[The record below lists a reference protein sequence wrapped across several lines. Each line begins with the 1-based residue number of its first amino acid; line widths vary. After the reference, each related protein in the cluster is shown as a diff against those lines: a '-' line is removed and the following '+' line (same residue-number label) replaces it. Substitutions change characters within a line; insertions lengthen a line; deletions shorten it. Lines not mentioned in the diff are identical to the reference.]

1 MKHVKSRANY
11 QRKTA
16 EFTHDNKGGGGK
28 GWVKETGACLF
39 AAALVGM
46 TAFAVAYE
54 PDTSVVEYRHEV
66 QSGETL
72 WKVCADVATDAEDLS
87 ELVWRTQKEN
97 NLSDAQLSCLTPG
110 MEIVIHPKRMVKP
123 GKR

>member
-1 MKHVKSRANY
+1 MRVKA
-11 QRKTA
+11 
-16 EFTHDNKGGGGK
+16 
-28 GWVKETGACLF
+28 WVKETSACLF

-46 TAFAVAYE
+46 TAFAVSYE
-54 PDTSVVEYRHEV
+54 PETMVVEYRHEV

-97 NLSDAQLSCLTPG
+97 NLSDDQLSCLTPG
-110 MEIVIHPKRMVKP
+110 MEIIIHPKRMVKP
-123 GKR
+123 

>member
-1 MKHVKSRANY
+1 MKIKA
-11 QRKTA
+11 
-16 EFTHDNKGGGGK
+16 
-28 GWVKETGACLF
+28 WIKEAGASLF

-54 PDTSVVEYRHEV
+54 PETVVVEYRHEV

-87 ELVWRTQKEN
+87 ELVYRTQVEN
-97 NLSDAQLSCLTPG
+97 HLSDAQLSCLTPG
-110 MEIVIHPKRMVKP
+110 MEIVIHPKRLVKP
-123 GKR
+123 

>member
-1 MKHVKSRANY
+1 MRVK
-11 QRKTA
+11 T
-16 EFTHDNKGGGGK
+16 
-28 GWVKETGACLF
+28 WVKETGACIF

-66 QSGETL
+66 ERGETL

-110 MEIVIHPKRMVKP
+110 TEIIIHPKRLVKP
-123 GKR
+123 

>member
-1 MKHVKSRANY
+1 MRVKA
-11 QRKTA
+11 
-16 EFTHDNKGGGGK
+16 
-28 GWVKETGACLF
+28 WVKETGACLF

-46 TAFAVAYE
+46 TAFAVTYE
-54 PDTSVVEYRHEV
+54 PETTVVEYRHEV

-110 MEIVIHPKRMVKP
+110 TEVVIHPKRMVKP
-123 GKR
+123 

>member
-1 MKHVKSRANY
+1 MEILIDFIERFVAENNEDFKKWQREKHESKN
-11 QRKTA
+11 
-16 EFTHDNKGGGGK
+16 G
-28 GWVKETGACLF
+28 VKETGACLF

-54 PDTSVVEYRHEV
+54 PETTVVEYRHEV

-87 ELVWRTQKEN
+87 ELVYRTQVEN

-110 MEIVIHPKRMVKP
+110 TEIIIHPKRMVKP
-123 GKR
+123 

>member
-1 MKHVKSRANY
+1 MRVK
-11 QRKTA
+11 T
-16 EFTHDNKGGGGK
+16 
-28 GWVKETGACLF
+28 WVKETGACIF
-39 AAALVGM
+39 SVALVGM

-54 PDTSVVEYRHEV
+54 PETSVVEYRHEV

-110 MEIVIHPKRMVKP
+110 TEIIIHPKRMVKP
-123 GKR
+123 

>member
-1 MKHVKSRANY
+1 MSL
-11 QRKTA
+11 KTQ
-16 EFTHDNKGGGGK
+16 
-28 GWVKETGACLF
+28 VKETGACLF

-46 TAFAVAYE
+46 TAFAVTYE
-54 PDTSVVEYRHEV
+54 PETTVVEYRHEV

-110 MEIVIHPKRMVKP
+110 MEIIIHPKRLVKP
-123 GKR
+123 

>member
-1 MKHVKSRANY
+1 MKIKA
-11 QRKTA
+11 
-16 EFTHDNKGGGGK
+16 
-28 GWVKETGACLF
+28 WVKQTSACLF

-54 PDTSVVEYRHEV
+54 PETSVVEYRHEV

-87 ELVWRTQKEN
+87 ELVYRTQVEN
-97 NLSDAQLSCLTPG
+97 HLSDAQLSCLTPG
-110 MEIVIHPKRMVKP
+110 MEIIIHPKRMVKQ
-123 GKR
+123 

>member
-1 MKHVKSRANY
+1 MKIKA
-11 QRKTA
+11 
-16 EFTHDNKGGGGK
+16 
-28 GWVKETGACLF
+28 WVKETGACLF

-54 PDTSVVEYRHEV
+54 PETTVVEYRHEV

-72 WKVCADVATDAEDLS
+72 WKVCADVASDYDDLS
-87 ELVWRTQKEN
+87 ELVYRTQVEN
-97 NLSDAQLSCLTPG
+97 HLTDKDLEALRPG

-123 GKR
+123 

>member
-1 MKHVKSRANY
+1 MKIKA
-11 QRKTA
+11 
-16 EFTHDNKGGGGK
+16 
-28 GWVKETGACLF
+28 WIKEAGACLF

-54 PDTSVVEYRHEV
+54 PETVVVEYRHEV

-87 ELVWRTQKEN
+87 ELVYRTQVEN
-97 NLSDAQLSCLTPG
+97 HLSDAQLSCLTPG
-110 MEIVIHPKRMVKP
+110 MEIVIHPKRLVKP
-123 GKR
+123 